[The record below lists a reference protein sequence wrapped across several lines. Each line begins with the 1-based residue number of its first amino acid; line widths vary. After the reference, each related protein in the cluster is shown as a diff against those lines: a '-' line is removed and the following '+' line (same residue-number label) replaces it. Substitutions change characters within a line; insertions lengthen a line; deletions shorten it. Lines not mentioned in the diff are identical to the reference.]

1 MKERYFSHDANAR
14 VDPKIIKL
22 RMRYG
27 MEGYGIYFA
36 ILEMMSLEGE
46 HEMPYT
52 DDQFDAI
59 AFDLHTNVPM
69 GEFVVYCV
77 SIGLFV
83 ERRGVFWSESFKR
96 RQDEMTEK
104 TSRRSESA
112 AKAAAARWNRG
123 REDVRPTQ
131 ENAPTGPSR
140 PPESVDEGWQH
151 FAEAYEQQIGL
162 IPRDKVEAL
171 SDYYDAFGEDVMMLA
186 LEQTVKAK
194 PDKPAHF
201 MVAILQRWIEDG
213 VDSIQKAKA
222 AVLDHDRAVEQKKG
236 KAREPTQ
243 AQPPIDVGKFF

>member
-69 GEFVVYCV
+69 GEFVAYCV

-96 RQDEMTEK
+96 RQDEAAEK
-104 TSRRSESA
+104 TARRSESA
-112 AKAAAARWNRG
+112 VKAAAARWNRG
-123 REDVRPTQ
+123 REEPRARQ
-131 ENAPTGPSR
+131 EKPQERASA
-140 PPESVDEGWQH
+140 PPESIDEGWQH
-151 FAEAYEQQIGL
+151 FAEAYERQIGL
-162 IPRDKVEAL
+162 IPRDKVESL
-171 SDYYDAFGEDVMMLA
+171 SDYYDALGEDVMMLA

-201 MVAILQRWIEDG
+201 MAAILQRWIEDG
-213 VDSIQKAKA
+213 VDSLQKAKA
-222 AVLDHDRAVEQKKG
+222 AVLDHDRAVEQKNNRPKG
-236 KAREPTQ
+236 PEPD
-243 AQPPIDVGKFF
+243 PGKINFVY

>member
-59 AFDLHTNVPM
+59 AFDLHTNIPM
-69 GEFVVYCV
+69 GEFVTYCV

-96 RQDEMTEK
+96 RQDEAAEK
-104 TSRRSESA
+104 TARRSESA
-112 AKAAAARWNRG
+112 VKAAAARWNRG
-123 REDVRPTQ
+123 MEEPRARQ
-131 ENAPTGPSR
+131 EKPQERASAL
-140 PPESVDEGWQH
+140 PESIDEGWQH
-151 FAEAYEQQIGL
+151 FAEAYEQQIGM
-162 IPRDKVEAL
+162 IPRDKVDAL
-171 SDYYDAFGEDVMMLA
+171 SDYYDALGEDVMMLA

-194 PDKPAHF
+194 PDRPALF
-201 MVAILQRWIEDG
+201 MIAILQRWIEDG

-222 AVLDHDRAVEQKKG
+222 AVMDHDRAVEQKKG
-236 KAREPTQ
+236 KAREPTP
-243 AQPPIDVGKFF
+243 PPIDVGKFF

>member
-1 MKERYFSHDANAR
+1 MKERYFSHDVNAR

-59 AFDLHTNVPM
+59 AFDLHTNIPM
-69 GEFVVYCV
+69 GEFVTYCV

-83 ERRGVFWSESFKR
+83 EKRGVFWSESFKR
-96 RQDEMTEK
+96 RQDEAADK
-104 TSRRSESA
+104 SAKRSESA
-112 AKAAAARWNRG
+112 TKAVTARWNR
-123 REDVRPTQ
+123 RKEEHRQTQ
-131 ENAPTGPSR
+131 EKPQNEASR
-140 PPESVDEGWQH
+140 SSDGLDEGWLR
-151 FAEAYEQQIGL
+151 FVEGYEGKIGM
-162 IPRDKVEAL
+162 IPRDKLDAL
-171 SDYYDAFGEDVMMLA
+171 SDYYDALGADVMMLA

-194 PDKPAHF
+194 PDKPAYF
-201 MVAILQRWIEDG
+201 ILAILQRWIEDG

-236 KAREPTQ
+236 KAQEPKPATV
-243 AQPPIDVGKFF
+243 DVGKFY